1 MVTQSNAVR
10 NPSEPPSQPSQEASK
25 ETTQARTLTLSG
37 EEYQAAIT
45 KAVREATGKQ
55 GKEHKLVLD
64 TITKERDELKTRAST
79 AESKIE
85 SIEDERKALREQIED
100 LTSDDPKK
108 FDLVKKDREL
118 RDKEAKMKADLQA
131 WQSEK
136 QSYDERINRTAERE
150 KAMTIFDIAAE
161 YENPQPDA
169 LEAKVKE
176 LEEKLSVKITSEEQI
191 RSVAEILW
199 GESEGKKPPETKEPL
214 KTYSGRTAGGGSETL
229 EDLLGQAKN
238 LKGKTPAQVAELQKK
253 INEARKVLIR

>member
-10 NPSEPPSQPSQEASK
+10 NPSEPLSEPSQEASK
-25 ETTQARTLTLSG
+25 ETTQARTSKTYSD

-45 KAVREATGKQ
+45 RAVREATGKQ

-64 TITKERDELKTRAST
+64 SIAKERDELKTRAST

-136 QSYDERINRTAERE
+136 QSYDERLSKAQEIE
-150 KAMTIFDIAAE
+150 KSMTIFDVAAE
-161 YENPQPDA
+161 YENPQPDV
-169 LEAKVKE
+169 LSDKVKE
-176 LEEKLSVKITSEEQI
+176 MEGKLNVKITTEEQI

-199 GESEGKKPPETKEPL
+199 GESEGKKPPASKEML
-214 KTYSGRTAGGGSETL
+214 RTYSGRTEGGGSESFV
-229 EDLLGQAKN
+229 DLMKVNAKN
-238 LKGKTPAQVAELQKK
+238 LSYQERLEHQKK
-253 INEARKVLIR
+253 LQEARKAIVK